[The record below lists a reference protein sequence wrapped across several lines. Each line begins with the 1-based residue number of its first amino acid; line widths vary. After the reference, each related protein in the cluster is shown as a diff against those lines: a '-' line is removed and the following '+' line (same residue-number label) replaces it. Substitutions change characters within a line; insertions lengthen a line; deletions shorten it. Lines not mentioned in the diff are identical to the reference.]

1 MITIDWNNIPN
12 VPGVYIWKGDEGQ
25 VLYIGKAK
33 KLKQRMQ
40 QYFRDDLPPKNKLL
54 VKNIVDF
61 DFQVCASEIDALLLE
76 ETLINEYEP
85 KYNIKI
91 KSAKKYPYIQLKKT
105 GDVSL
110 RVSHSLRF
118 SKGSKF
124 YGPFPDGFG
133 ARKII
138 NIISSVLPLDECLAP
153 NSGKPCLN
161 YEMGRCLGKCKGE
174 VNDHEKEFVINQVE
188 EFFKG
193 KTDFIVNKLKERIEK
208 NNELLNFEES
218 KKLVDNLLFVEKL
231 NEQKTNSFKDVKH
244 RDIINYY
251 IEGDIVSIS
260 IMYVR
265 FGTVNLTNNFIS
277 KEINHD
283 PKELLESFVYRYY
296 RKNMIPD
303 EVVVPFELEWKNEVG
318 IKFNTPS
325 SGMRKDLLELV
336 ALNAKES
343 YINNV
348 DSYLN
353 KMAGYEEA
361 INFLKEKVV
370 DKPINE
376 IEMVDIS
383 STMGSEQVG
392 AIIRFR
398 DGEPYKEAYRKF
410 IINSTEKMDDYASTE
425 EVVRRHFTRL
435 INDTRRLPDIFIVDG
450 KFQLTNAKKIFD
462 EIGIT
467 GVTLIGLIKDEKH
480 KTNAIIN
487 EELEIIEL
495 DKKSKTYLFFS
506 RLQEEVH
513 RFVIQFHRKRREKSI
528 VESKLDDF
536 AFLTESDKQNLFKE
550 FKSIRKILTAN
561 ETELRKVLTESKIKK
576 FLKEK

>member
-1 MITIDWNNIPN
+1 MLTIDWNNIPN
-12 VPGVYIWKGDEGQ
+12 LPGVYIWKGEEGQ
-25 VLYIGKAK
+25 VLYVGKAK
-33 KLKQRMQ
+33 KLRQRMQ

-61 DFQVCASEIDALLLE
+61 EYQVSASEIDALLLE
-76 ETLINEYEP
+76 ETLINEFEP

-105 GDVSL
+105 GDISL
-110 RVSHSLRF
+110 KISHSLKF
-118 SKGSKF
+118 YKGSKF
-124 YGPFPDGFG
+124 FGPFPDGFG
-133 ARKII
+133 AKKII
-138 NIISSVLPLDECLAP
+138 GILSSVLPLDECLSP

-174 VNDHEKEFVINQVE
+174 ININEKEFVISQVE
-188 EFFKG
+188 DFFKG
-193 KTDFIVNKLKERIEK
+193 KTDYVVEKIKNRIER

-218 KKLVDNLLFVEKL
+218 KSLAENLSFIEKL
-231 NEQKTNSFKDVKH
+231 NEQKTNAFKDVKH
-244 RDIINYY
+244 RDVINFY
-251 IEGDIVSIS
+251 IKDDIVSIS
-260 IMYVR
+260 IMYIR

-283 PKELLESFVYRYY
+283 PKELLESFIYRYY
-296 RKNMIPD
+296 KKNMIPD
-303 EVVVPFELEWKNEVG
+303 EVIVPMRLDWSSETE
-318 IKFNTPS
+318 IKLNVPD
-325 SGMRKDLLELV
+325 SGKRKDLLELV
-336 ALNAKES
+336 STNAKEA

-348 DSYLN
+348 HSYLN
-353 KMAGYEEA
+353 RVAGYEETIKFIRDNIEDKK
-361 INFLKEKVV
+361 IN
-370 DKPINE
+370 D

-392 AIIRFR
+392 AVVRFKN
-398 DGEPYKEAYRKF
+398 GEPYKEAYRKF
-410 IINSTEKMDDYASTE
+410 IITSTDKMDDYASTE

-435 INDTRRLPDIFIVDG
+435 LNDNRSLPDLFIVDG
-450 KFQLTNAKKIFD
+450 KHQLTNAKNIFG
-462 EIGIT
+462 ELGIE
-467 GVTLIGLIKDEKH
+467 GVTLVGLIKDEKH

-487 EELEIIEL
+487 DKLEIIEL
-495 DKKSKTYLFFS
+495 DKKSKTYLFLS
-506 RLQEEVH
+506 RLQDEVH

-536 AFLTESDKQNLFKE
+536 TFLNENDKQNLFKE

-576 FLKEK
+576 FIEEK

>member
-1 MITIDWNNIPN
+1 MINIDWENIPN
-12 VPGVYIWKGDEGQ
+12 IPGVYIWKGDEGQ
-25 VLYIGKAK
+25 VLYVGKAK

-61 DFQVCASEIDALLLE
+61 DFQVCASEMDALLLE
-76 ETLINEYEP
+76 ETLINDFEP

-91 KSAKKYPYIQLKKT
+91 KSAKKYPYIQLKRN
-105 GDVSL
+105 GDISL
-110 RVSHSLRF
+110 NVSHSLKF

-124 YGPFPDGFG
+124 FGPFPDGFG
-133 ARKII
+133 ARRIIKIL
-138 NIISSVLPLDECLAP
+138 SSVLPLDECLAP
-153 NSGKPCLN
+153 NSGKACLN
-161 YEMGRCLGKCKGE
+161 YEMGRCLGSCKGKINE
-174 VNDHEKEFVINQVE
+174 NEKNFVISQVE
-188 EFFKG
+188 DFFKG
-193 KTDFIVNKLKERIEK
+193 KTDYVINKLKERIEV

-218 KKLVDNLLFVEKL
+218 KNLVDNLMFIDKL
-231 NEQKTNSFKDVKH
+231 NEQKTNAFKDVKH
-244 RDIINYY
+244 RDVINYY
-251 IEGDIVSIS
+251 IEDDIVSIS

-265 FGTVNLTNNFIS
+265 FGSANLINNFIS
-277 KEINHD
+277 KELNGD
-283 PKELLESFVYRYY
+283 PKDILESFVHRYY
-296 RKNMIPD
+296 KKNMIPD
-303 EVVVPFELEWKNEVG
+303 EVIVPFDLDWANSDD
-318 IKFNTPS
+318 IKFTTPEL
-325 SGMRKDLLELV
+325 GKRKDLLDLV
-336 ALNAKES
+336 AVNAKES

-353 KMAGYEEA
+353 KISAYEEA
-361 INFLKEKVV
+361 LAFLRENIV
-370 DKPINE
+370 DKNITN

-392 AIIRFR
+392 AVIRFK

-410 IINSTEKMDDYASTE
+410 IINSTDKMDDYASTE

-435 INDTRRLPDIFIVDG
+435 MNDSREMPDLFIVDG
-450 KFQLTNAKKIFD
+450 KHQLTNAKKIFD
-462 EIGIT
+462 EFNIT
-467 GVTLIGLIKDEKH
+467 NVTLIGLIKDDKH

-487 EELEIIEL
+487 EQFEIINL
-495 DKKSKTYLFFS
+495 NKKSKTYLFLS
-506 RLQEEVH
+506 RLQDEVH
-513 RFVIQFHRKRREKSI
+513 RFVIQFHRKRRERSI

-536 AFLTESDKQNLFKE
+536 TFLNELDKQNLFKE